1 MQYKIAASITDFPLQ
16 TSIETFFKR
25 FKEAGVDSAELVL
38 GIKTF
43 NLQSMVAL
51 SKKSNL
57 PITSIHQSY
66 WSGLGFSMDEY
77 FIKQA
82 KSLGIR
88 TFTFHPL
95 TFASFASTRMMHYFK
110 QLQNIQKEYDVTI
123 CLENMPKE
131 GVYEKLFFPPS
142 DTMVSQL
149 EKMYE
154 IAQEYDFS
162 LTYDVSHTRFTHPQ
176 EHAIFRKMLPRVKN
190 IHLSS
195 FQGDQEHLPLD
206 KGDFDTKT
214 FLSYLK
220 KENYTG
226 LLTFEINYSLSKRLI
241 IPYDFSE
248 VVRSVALIKSLSG
261 KSM

>member
-1 MQYKIAASITDFPLQ
+1 MQYKIAVSITDFPLQ
-16 TSIETFFKR
+16 TSVDTFFKQ
-25 FKEAGVDSAELVL
+25 FKKAGADSVELVL

-43 NLQSMVAL
+43 NLPSMVSL
-51 SKKSNL
+51 SKKYGV

-77 FIKQA
+77 FIRQA
-82 KSLGIR
+82 KSLGIT

-95 TFASFASTRMMHYFK
+95 TFASFTSIRMQQYFK
-110 QLQNIQKEYDVTI
+110 KLQKLQKKYEITI

-131 GVYEKLFFPPS
+131 RVYEKLFSPPWDS
-142 DTMVSQL
+142 MVSQL

-154 IAQEYDFS
+154 IAQQYDLS

-176 EHAIFRKMLPRVKN
+176 EHEIFKMMLPLVRN

-195 FQGDQEHLPLD
+195 FQDDQEHLPLD
-206 KGDFDTKT
+206 KGEFDTKA
-214 FLSYLK
+214 FLNYLK

-226 LLTFEINYSLSKRLI
+226 LITFEINYSLSKRILS
-241 IPYDFSE
+241 PYDFSE
-248 VVRSVALIKSLSG
+248 IVRSVSIIKSLSG
-261 KSM
+261 K